1 MKIAITGPAAS
12 GKGTVSR
19 IIARK
24 LRLIHFDAGLVFRFY
39 ALTRRNGVLEILG
52 TDEWDYKWDGE
63 RASIEYNGRSLHREL
78 IAPEISLQTAELASR
93 PEHFERMVSLCESY
107 LSKTSD
113 VIVDGRSAGTLLLRD
128 ADHIFYID
136 APVEERA
143 RRRHVEFV
151 TSGITQTY
159 ENVLEELARR
169 DHLDMTRE
177 VNPLIIPDS
186 ATYISTAGIDAEEI
200 ATRIIRLAN

>member
-19 IIARK
+19 IVARK
-24 LRLIHFDAGLVFRFY
+24 LGLVHFDAGLVFRFY
-39 ALTRRNGVLEILG
+39 TFAHSSGVLETISA
-52 TDEWDYKWDGE
+52 DEWDYRWDGE
-63 RASIEYNGRSLHREL
+63 RAFIEYNSRNLCREL
-78 IAPEISLQTAELASR
+78 IAPEISLQTAELASS
-93 PEHFERMVSLCESY
+93 PEHFERMISLCESY
-107 LSKTSD
+107 LSKTQD

-143 RRRHVEFV
+143 RRRHAEFV
-151 TSGITQTY
+151 TSGITQSY
-159 ENVLEELARR
+159 ENVLKELKKR
-169 DHLDMTRE
+169 DFLDMTRE